1 MVQLS
6 LPKNSVPIKGNS
18 YSNVDLLDEQSQ
30 QNHDIRVINVYRW
43 SGDENTPPQI
53 DRFEID
59 VKKAGTMVLD
69 ILNQI
74 KAELDPSLT
83 FRKSCREGVCGS
95 CAMNIDGVNTL
106 ACQKNIEECSD
117 VINIY
122 PLPHMKV
129 IKDLVVDL
137 KKAFEQFKSIK
148 PWLSKKT
155 PNNKK
160 ENYQSIEDRD
170 KLDGMWEC
178 VMCFSCSTSCPSYW
192 WNEDKYLGPAVLLQ
206 ANRWIQDSR
215 DEEKK
220 ERLAIL
226 QEKLNKLSFSYS
238 RRMMGSTQR
247 CLVTGPSK
255 KDPGEL
261 QARTINNRI
270 VNFKRG
276 LAKEGD
282 LVDVEI
288 VDVFS
293 NSLRGRLLDG
303 DNDLTYRAG

>member
-6 LPKNSVPIKGNS
+6 LPKKSVPIKGNS

-220 ERLAIL
+220 ERLNELDDSFKLYRCHSIMNCTNSCPKGLNPAKAIA
-226 QEKLNKLSFSYS
+226 EIKNEI
-238 RRMMGSTQR
+238 
-247 CLVTGPSK
+247 SK
-255 KDPGEL
+255 
-261 QARTINNRI
+261 IN
-270 VNFKRG
+270 
-276 LAKEGD
+276 
-282 LVDVEI
+282 
-288 VDVFS
+288 S
-293 NSLRGRLLDG
+293 
-303 DNDLTYRAG
+303 

>member
-53 DRFEID
+53 DKFEID

-129 IKDLVVDL
+129 LKDLVVDL

-220 ERLAIL
+220 ERLNELDDSFKLYRCHSIMNCTNSCPKGLNPAKAIA
-226 QEKLNKLSFSYS
+226 EIKNEI
-238 RRMMGSTQR
+238 
-247 CLVTGPSK
+247 SK
-255 KDPGEL
+255 ID
-261 QARTINNRI
+261 
-270 VNFKRG
+270 
-276 LAKEGD
+276 
-282 LVDVEI
+282 
-288 VDVFS
+288 S
-293 NSLRGRLLDG
+293 
-303 DNDLTYRAG
+303 

>member
-6 LPKNSVPIKGNS
+6 LPKNSIPIKGNS

-129 IKDLVVDL
+129 LKDLVVDL

-220 ERLAIL
+220 ERLNELDDSFKLYRCHSIMNCTNSCPKGLNPAKAIA
-226 QEKLNKLSFSYS
+226 EIKNEI
-238 RRMMGSTQR
+238 
-247 CLVTGPSK
+247 SK
-255 KDPGEL
+255 
-261 QARTINNRI
+261 IN
-270 VNFKRG
+270 
-276 LAKEGD
+276 
-282 LVDVEI
+282 
-288 VDVFS
+288 S
-293 NSLRGRLLDG
+293 
-303 DNDLTYRAG
+303 

>member
-129 IKDLVVDL
+129 LKDLVVDL

-148 PWLSKKT
+148 PWLNKKT

-160 ENYQSIEDRD
+160 ENYQSVEDRD

-220 ERLAIL
+220 ERLNELDDSFKLYRCHSIMNCTNSCPKGLNPAKAIA
-226 QEKLNKLSFSYS
+226 EIKNEI
-238 RRMMGSTQR
+238 
-247 CLVTGPSK
+247 SK
-255 KDPGEL
+255 ID
-261 QARTINNRI
+261 
-270 VNFKRG
+270 
-276 LAKEGD
+276 
-282 LVDVEI
+282 
-288 VDVFS
+288 S
-293 NSLRGRLLDG
+293 
-303 DNDLTYRAG
+303 

>member
-83 FRKSCREGVCGS
+83 YRKSCREGVCGS

-129 IKDLVVDL
+129 LKDLVVDL

-220 ERLAIL
+220 ERLNELDDSFKLYRCHSIMNCTNSCPKGLNPAKAIA
-226 QEKLNKLSFSYS
+226 EIKDEI
-238 RRMMGSTQR
+238 
-247 CLVTGPSK
+247 SK
-255 KDPGEL
+255 
-261 QARTINNRI
+261 IN
-270 VNFKRG
+270 
-276 LAKEGD
+276 
-282 LVDVEI
+282 
-288 VDVFS
+288 S
-293 NSLRGRLLDG
+293 
-303 DNDLTYRAG
+303 

>member
-18 YSNVDLLDEQSQ
+18 YSNVDLSDEQSQ

-43 SGDENTPPQI
+43 SGEENTPPQI

-129 IKDLVVDL
+129 LKDLVVDL

-220 ERLAIL
+220 ERLNELDDSFKLYRCHSIMNCTNSCPKGLNPAKAIA
-226 QEKLNKLSFSYS
+226 EIKNEI
-238 RRMMGSTQR
+238 
-247 CLVTGPSK
+247 SK
-255 KDPGEL
+255 
-261 QARTINNRI
+261 IN
-270 VNFKRG
+270 
-276 LAKEGD
+276 
-282 LVDVEI
+282 
-288 VDVFS
+288 S
-293 NSLRGRLLDG
+293 
-303 DNDLTYRAG
+303 

>member
-69 ILNQI
+69 ILNKI

-129 IKDLVVDL
+129 LKDLVVDL

-220 ERLAIL
+220 ERLNELDDSFKLYRCHSIMNCTNSCPKGLNPAKAIA
-226 QEKLNKLSFSYS
+226 EIKNEI
-238 RRMMGSTQR
+238 
-247 CLVTGPSK
+247 SK
-255 KDPGEL
+255 ID
-261 QARTINNRI
+261 
-270 VNFKRG
+270 
-276 LAKEGD
+276 
-282 LVDVEI
+282 
-288 VDVFS
+288 S
-293 NSLRGRLLDG
+293 
-303 DNDLTYRAG
+303 

>member
-6 LPKNSVPIKGNS
+6 LPKNSVPIKGKS

-155 PNNKK
+155 PNNEK

-220 ERLAIL
+220 ERLNELDDSFKLYRCHSIMNCTNSCPKGLNPAKAIA
-226 QEKLNKLSFSYS
+226 EIKNEI
-238 RRMMGSTQR
+238 
-247 CLVTGPSK
+247 SK
-255 KDPGEL
+255 
-261 QARTINNRI
+261 IN
-270 VNFKRG
+270 
-276 LAKEGD
+276 
-282 LVDVEI
+282 
-288 VDVFS
+288 S
-293 NSLRGRLLDG
+293 
-303 DNDLTYRAG
+303 

>member
-6 LPKNSVPIKGNS
+6 LPKNSVPIKGKS

-220 ERLAIL
+220 ERLNELDDSFKLYRCHSIMNCTNSCPKGLNPAKAIA
-226 QEKLNKLSFSYS
+226 EIKNEI
-238 RRMMGSTQR
+238 
-247 CLVTGPSK
+247 SK
-255 KDPGEL
+255 
-261 QARTINNRI
+261 I
-270 VNFKRG
+270 
-276 LAKEGD
+276 
-282 LVDVEI
+282 
-288 VDVFS
+288 
-293 NSLRGRLLDG
+293 
-303 DNDLTYRAG
+303 DN

>member
-6 LPKNSVPIKGNS
+6 LPKNSVPIKGKS

-122 PLPHMKV
+122 PLPHMRV
-129 IKDLVVDL
+129 LKDLVVDL

-220 ERLAIL
+220 ERLNELDDSFKLYRCHSIMNCTNSCPKGLNPAKAIA
-226 QEKLNKLSFSYS
+226 EIKNEI
-238 RRMMGSTQR
+238 
-247 CLVTGPSK
+247 SK
-255 KDPGEL
+255 ID
-261 QARTINNRI
+261 
-270 VNFKRG
+270 
-276 LAKEGD
+276 
-282 LVDVEI
+282 
-288 VDVFS
+288 S
-293 NSLRGRLLDG
+293 
-303 DNDLTYRAG
+303 

>member
-6 LPKNSVPIKGNS
+6 LPKNSVPIKGKS

-122 PLPHMKV
+122 PLTHMKV
-129 IKDLVVDL
+129 LKDLVVDL

-220 ERLAIL
+220 ERLNELDDSFKLYRCHSIMNCTNSCPKGLNPAKAIA
-226 QEKLNKLSFSYS
+226 EIKNEI
-238 RRMMGSTQR
+238 
-247 CLVTGPSK
+247 SK
-255 KDPGEL
+255 
-261 QARTINNRI
+261 IN
-270 VNFKRG
+270 
-276 LAKEGD
+276 
-282 LVDVEI
+282 
-288 VDVFS
+288 S
-293 NSLRGRLLDG
+293 
-303 DNDLTYRAG
+303 

>member
-1 MVQLS
+1 
-6 LPKNSVPIKGNS
+6 
-18 YSNVDLLDEQSQ
+18 
-30 QNHDIRVINVYRW
+30 VYRW
-43 SGDENTPPQI
+43 SGEENTPPQI

-129 IKDLVVDL
+129 LKDLVVDL

-192 WNEDKYLGPAVLLQ
+192 WNEEKYLGPAVLLQ

-220 ERLAIL
+220 ERLNELDDSFKLYRCHSIMNCTNSCPKGLNPAKAI
-226 QEKLNKLSFSYS
+226 
-238 RRMMGSTQR
+238 
-247 CLVTGPSK
+247 
-255 KDPGEL
+255 
-261 QARTINNRI
+261 A
-270 VNFKRG
+270 
-276 LAKEGD
+276 
-282 LVDVEI
+282 EI
-288 VDVFS
+288 KNEIS
-293 NSLRGRLLDG
+293 NIDS
-303 DNDLTYRAG
+303 

>member
-129 IKDLVVDL
+129 LKDLVVDL

-148 PWLSKKT
+148 PWLNKKT

-220 ERLAIL
+220 ERLNELDDSFKLYRCHSIMNCTNSCPKGLNPAKAIA
-226 QEKLNKLSFSYS
+226 EIKNEI
-238 RRMMGSTQR
+238 
-247 CLVTGPSK
+247 SK
-255 KDPGEL
+255 
-261 QARTINNRI
+261 IN
-270 VNFKRG
+270 
-276 LAKEGD
+276 
-282 LVDVEI
+282 
-288 VDVFS
+288 S
-293 NSLRGRLLDG
+293 
-303 DNDLTYRAG
+303 

>member
-6 LPKNSVPIKGNS
+6 LPKNLVPIKGKS

-30 QNHDIRVINVYRW
+30 QNHDIRVIYVYRW

-74 KAELDPSLT
+74 KAEVDPSLT

-129 IKDLVVDL
+129 LKDLVVDL

-178 VMCFSCSTSCPSYW
+178 VMCFFLQHLMS
-192 WNEDKYLGPAVLLQ
+192 KLL
-206 ANRWIQDSR
+206 
-215 DEEKK
+215 
-220 ERLAIL
+220 
-226 QEKLNKLSFSYS
+226 
-238 RRMMGSTQR
+238 
-247 CLVTGPSK
+247 
-255 KDPGEL
+255 
-261 QARTINNRI
+261 
-270 VNFKRG
+270 
-276 LAKEGD
+276 
-282 LVDVEI
+282 VE
-288 VDVFS
+288 
-293 NSLRGRLLDG
+293 
-303 DNDLTYRAG
+303 

>member
-6 LPKNSVPIKGNS
+6 LPKNSIPIKGNS

-74 KAELDPSLT
+74 KAEVDPSLT

-129 IKDLVVDL
+129 LKDLVVDL

-155 PNNKK
+155 PNNEK

-220 ERLAIL
+220 ERLNELDDSFKLYRCHSIMNCTNSCPKGLNPAKAIA
-226 QEKLNKLSFSYS
+226 EIKNEI
-238 RRMMGSTQR
+238 
-247 CLVTGPSK
+247 SK
-255 KDPGEL
+255 ID
-261 QARTINNRI
+261 
-270 VNFKRG
+270 
-276 LAKEGD
+276 
-282 LVDVEI
+282 
-288 VDVFS
+288 S
-293 NSLRGRLLDG
+293 
-303 DNDLTYRAG
+303 

>member
-74 KAELDPSLT
+74 KSELDPSLT

-220 ERLAIL
+220 ERLNELDDSFKLYRCHSIMNCTNSCPKGLNPAKAIA
-226 QEKLNKLSFSYS
+226 EIKNEI
-238 RRMMGSTQR
+238 
-247 CLVTGPSK
+247 SK
-255 KDPGEL
+255 ID
-261 QARTINNRI
+261 
-270 VNFKRG
+270 
-276 LAKEGD
+276 
-282 LVDVEI
+282 
-288 VDVFS
+288 S
-293 NSLRGRLLDG
+293 
-303 DNDLTYRAG
+303 

>member
-155 PNNKK
+155 HNNKK

-220 ERLAIL
+220 ERLNELDDSFKLYRCHSIMNCTNSCPKGLNPAKAIA
-226 QEKLNKLSFSYS
+226 EIKNEI
-238 RRMMGSTQR
+238 
-247 CLVTGPSK
+247 SK
-255 KDPGEL
+255 ID
-261 QARTINNRI
+261 
-270 VNFKRG
+270 
-276 LAKEGD
+276 
-282 LVDVEI
+282 
-288 VDVFS
+288 S
-293 NSLRGRLLDG
+293 
-303 DNDLTYRAG
+303 

>member
-6 LPKNSVPIKGNS
+6 LPKNSVPIKGKS

-129 IKDLVVDL
+129 LKDLVVDL

-220 ERLAIL
+220 ERLNELDDSFKLYRCHSIMNCTNSCPKGLNPAKAI
-226 QEKLNKLSFSYS
+226 
-238 RRMMGSTQR
+238 
-247 CLVTGPSK
+247 
-255 KDPGEL
+255 
-261 QARTINNRI
+261 A
-270 VNFKRG
+270 
-276 LAKEGD
+276 
-282 LVDVEI
+282 EI
-288 VDVFS
+288 KNEIS
-293 NSLRGRLLDG
+293 NIDS
-303 DNDLTYRAG
+303 

>member
-6 LPKNSVPIKGNS
+6 LPKKSVPIKGDS

-220 ERLAIL
+220 ERLNELDDSFKLYRCHSIMNCTNSCPKGLNPAKAIA
-226 QEKLNKLSFSYS
+226 EIKNEI
-238 RRMMGSTQR
+238 
-247 CLVTGPSK
+247 SK
-255 KDPGEL
+255 
-261 QARTINNRI
+261 IN
-270 VNFKRG
+270 
-276 LAKEGD
+276 
-282 LVDVEI
+282 
-288 VDVFS
+288 S
-293 NSLRGRLLDG
+293 
-303 DNDLTYRAG
+303 

>member
-129 IKDLVVDL
+129 LKDLVVDL

-220 ERLAIL
+220 ERLNELDDSFKLYRCHSIMNCTNSCPKGLNPAKAIA
-226 QEKLNKLSFSYS
+226 EIKNEI
-238 RRMMGSTQR
+238 
-247 CLVTGPSK
+247 SK
-255 KDPGEL
+255 
-261 QARTINNRI
+261 IN
-270 VNFKRG
+270 
-276 LAKEGD
+276 
-282 LVDVEI
+282 
-288 VDVFS
+288 S
-293 NSLRGRLLDG
+293 
-303 DNDLTYRAG
+303 

>member
-1 MVQLS
+1 MVRLS

-117 VINIY
+117 IINIY

-129 IKDLVVDL
+129 LKDLVVDL

-220 ERLAIL
+220 ERLNELDDSFKLYRCHSIMNCTNSCPKGLNPAKAIA
-226 QEKLNKLSFSYS
+226 EIKNEI
-238 RRMMGSTQR
+238 
-247 CLVTGPSK
+247 SK
-255 KDPGEL
+255 ID
-261 QARTINNRI
+261 
-270 VNFKRG
+270 
-276 LAKEGD
+276 
-282 LVDVEI
+282 
-288 VDVFS
+288 S
-293 NSLRGRLLDG
+293 
-303 DNDLTYRAG
+303 

>member
-117 VINIY
+117 LINIY

-129 IKDLVVDL
+129 LKDLVVDL

-220 ERLAIL
+220 ERLNELNDSFKLYRCHSIMNCTNSCPKGLNPAKAIA
-226 QEKLNKLSFSYS
+226 EIKNEI
-238 RRMMGSTQR
+238 
-247 CLVTGPSK
+247 SK
-255 KDPGEL
+255 ID
-261 QARTINNRI
+261 T
-270 VNFKRG
+270 
-276 LAKEGD
+276 
-282 LVDVEI
+282 
-288 VDVFS
+288 
-293 NSLRGRLLDG
+293 
-303 DNDLTYRAG
+303 